1 MSYTNGLDKPSDYFS
16 TKLYSGN
23 GGTQSIIGIGFSP
36 SWVWIKSRTSTA
48 NHNVIDV
55 VRGVNKELRPDV
67 SNAEEADNNNISS
80 LDSDGWT
87 MDNDGKIN
95 GSGNNYVSWNW
106 KAGTSFTNDASST
119 GIGTI
124 DSTGSASDAS
134 GFSIVSY
141 SGTGGAGTIKHGL
154 STTPSMIIVKV
165 RTGRTSDWLVYHKGI
180 ASDAQTDCIK
190 LNESGASFDEATI
203 WNDTAPTSSVFS
215 VGTEDTVSGSGNTFI
230 AYCFAEK
237 KGYSKFGSYVGNGS
251 NDGIFCFTGMKTSFV
266 MVKRTDATNQWML
279 IDNKRTPSNTGTV
292 PELFA
297 DLSSAENNSTDGRF
311 DFLSNGLKARGTNA
325 VINASGGTYIY
336 MAFAESPFVTSTGV
350 PATAR

>member
-1 MSYTNGLDKPSDYFS
+1 MAYTSIDRPSDYFS
-16 TKLYSGN
+16 TKLYTGN
-23 GGTQSIIGIGFSP
+23 GSTQSITGVGFQP
-36 SWVWIKSRTSTA
+36 DWIAIKRRNAASGTQNMDS
-48 NHNVIDV
+48 
-55 VRGVNKELRPDV
+55 VRGAAKKLAWNET
-67 SNAEEADNNNISS
+67 SAEESPGNILSS
-80 LDSDGWT
+80 FDSDGFSVG
-87 MDNDGKIN
+87 NSAAVN
-95 GSGNNYVSWNW
+95 GSSDTFVAWNW

-124 DSTGSASDAS
+124 DSTGSFNNDS

-154 STTPSMIIVKV
+154 STAPSMIIVKV

-251 NDGIFCFTGMKTSFV
+251 TDGTYVHLGFSPAFV
-266 MVKRTDATNQWML
+266 IIKRTNTTANWIML
-279 IDNKRTPSNTGTV
+279 DNKRNPFNVVNKVITPNRSN
-292 PELFA
+292 
-297 DLSSAENNSTDGRF
+297 AEF
-311 DFLSNGLKARGTNA
+311 DTTTFDALSNGFKAKESDVGN
-325 VINASGGTYIY
+325 NASGSTYIY
-336 MAFAESPFVTSTGV
+336 MAFAEHPFVTSTGI
-350 PATAR
+350 PTTAR